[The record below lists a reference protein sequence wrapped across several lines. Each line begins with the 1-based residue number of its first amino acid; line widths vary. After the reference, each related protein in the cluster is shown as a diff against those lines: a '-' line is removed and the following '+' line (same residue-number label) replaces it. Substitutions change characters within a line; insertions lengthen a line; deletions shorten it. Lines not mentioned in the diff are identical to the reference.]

1 VDPGFTFSESLVDD
15 VRLFDNLLTL
25 ECLMRSL
32 SRFWIVFITILLLAK
47 HVSPTLAASPTPN
60 TPETPPVIPGQTS
73 PAFSPAQDLNSD
85 LQTASINLAALPP
98 LKAVLVVGPID
109 GDYGSWTQEEKASM
123 DLAATELQANGVTVY
138 KFYSPNNDWDQI
150 KTAAQG
156 AHFLLYRGHGVYWGD
171 ANLPSNVGGFALKD
185 RIISPDVLRSELRLA
200 PNAIVM
206 LYGCFTA
213 GTSSAD
219 TIRLSSS
226 EAQRRVVQY
235 AQPFIE
241 NGASGYFAN
250 WFGTAFQMYIRYLF
264 QGQTLG
270 QAYEAYFDFNPASV
284 ERYTHPSNSNLS
296 LWLDKDEWYDPKPQ
310 YNNAFIGLPTATLID
325 LFAAPSIEITP
336 QTISYLVEPLS
347 TPRTLELL
355 FNTSIHDLVWSA
367 SVSPGVSWITTPS
380 QGTANDPIRVTL
392 TPPQSLGLYQTTI
405 TIRAT
410 STTASSVEL
419 LIPVSMHVT
428 EQVNS
433 MYLPAI
439 NFGR

>member
-1 VDPGFTFSESLVDD
+1 M
-15 VRLFDNLLTL
+15 RL
-25 ECLMRSL
+25 L
-32 SRFWIVFITILLLAK
+32 SRFWILFIAILLLAK
-47 HVSPTLAASPTPN
+47 IVSPTLAASPNPN
-60 TPETPPVIPGQTS
+60 TPETPPIIPEQTWSGIS
-73 PAFSPAQDLNSD
+73 PEQNLYSD
-85 LQTASINLAALPP
+85 LQTTSINLAALPP

-123 DLAATELQANGVTVY
+123 DLAATELQANGVTVH
-138 KFYSPNNDWDQI
+138 KFYTPNNNWDQI

-171 ANLPSNVGGFALKD
+171 ANLPSVGGFALKD
-185 RIISPDVLRSELRLA
+185 GIISSDVLRSELRLA
-200 PNAIVM
+200 PNAIIM

-241 NGASGYFAN
+241 KGAAGYFAN

-284 ERYTHPSNSNLS
+284 ERYIHPTNLNLS

-310 YNNAFIGLPTATLID
+310 YNNAFIGYPAATLID
-325 LFAAPSIEITP
+325 LFATPSVEITP

-355 FNTSIHDLVWSA
+355 INTSIQDLVWTT

-405 TIRAT
+405 TIRAA
-410 STTASSVEL
+410 STATSSVEL
-419 LIPVSMHVT
+419 LIPVSLHVT
-428 EQVNS
+428 EQVRS
-433 MYLPAI
+433 LFLPAL